1 MKSATRF
8 TFTRRHLALTA
19 GAAALVASGG
29 VWFATS
35 ASARAEL
42 KPDIVT
48 ATATASK
55 HNTAQATA
63 VCPPGKHA
71 TGGGWQSNGDGKDSY
86 PAPDGRGW
94 TAVAAGPYTI
104 NLTVYAICQAD

>member
-1 MKSATRF
+1 MKSANRF
-8 TFTRRHLALTA
+8 IFTRRHLALTA
-19 GAAALVASGG
+19 GAAALAASGG
-29 VWFATS
+29 VWFAASS
-35 ASARAEL
+35 ASAQAEL
-42 KPDIVT
+42 KPDIV
-48 ATATASK
+48 TATASK

-94 TAVAAGPYTI
+94 TAVAAGPYTV